1 MSEIHMNEI
10 PATKPTKKP
19 NILAIETS
27 CDETAIS
34 FLSGLETKSHHV
46 HTQAAMHAEYGGVFP
61 NLAKREHT
69 KNLVP
74 VLSLVFKDIFDNEI
88 WSAASNIHPD
98 ADVQQNNSNDNSSN
112 NISAETQ
119 KIVTEL
125 LAREGNLGSDLLSYI
140 GLIPHQTFLKIKSN
154 LDAIAVTYG
163 PGLEPALWVG
173 ISFAKS
179 LAVIFDKPLM
189 PINHMEGHIASV
201 LAIANELKTTGDN
214 KSEPETKTQIEF
226 PAIALLI
233 SGGHT
238 ELVLVNSWH
247 HYQIIGQTVD
257 DAVGEAY
264 DKVARVLGLPY
275 PGGPEISKLAS
286 AWRSKNLAEN
296 SKESKEAEKIFNLPR
311 PMIHSKDLNFSFSGL
326 KTAVLYAVRD
336 RLRDKLKEKLTEN
349 NTELNGD
356 EKIAL
361 AGEFEEAVI
370 EVLISKTK
378 KAILE
383 NGALSLLIGGGVIAN
398 TEIRK
403 AFGKLTDELAISLFL
418 PEKNLSTDNATMI
431 GIVAALQYIGGK
443 TGFDPL
449 TPDFNNVKAEGNLVL

>member
-1 MSEIHMNEI
+1 MNEI
-10 PATKPTKKP
+10 HAATQTKKP

-98 ADVQQNNSNDNSSN
+98 ADVQKNNSNENSSN
-112 NISAETQ
+112 NVSAETQ

-125 LAREGNLGSDLLSYI
+125 LAREGNLGADLLAYI

-201 LAIANELKTTGDN
+201 LAIANELKTTEDN
-214 KSEPETKTQIEF
+214 KSETKTETQIEF

-275 PGGPEISKLAS
+275 PGGPEISKLAE
-286 AWRSKNLAEN
+286 AWRSQKPTEN
-296 SKESKEAEKIFNLPR
+296 SEESGKVEKIFNLPR

-336 RLRDKLKEKLTEN
+336 RLRDKLKEKPTEDN
-349 NTELNGD
+349 SSDNTQLND
-356 EKIAL
+356 TEKIAL

-383 NGALSLLIGGGVIAN
+383 NGARTLLIGGGVIAN

-403 AFGKLTDELAISLFL
+403 AFGELTDELAISLFL

-443 TGFDPL
+443 KGFDPM

>member
-1 MSEIHMNEI
+1 MNEI